1 MPGHVADEVM
11 DMRGVKVIMK
21 SYKDLPGVIE
31 QLKERDMLGTSAMIC
46 NCGLPDE
53 KIYTTLEGFDPEK
66 DETGYFAT
74 IIAKTKA

>member
-1 MPGHVADEVM
+1 M